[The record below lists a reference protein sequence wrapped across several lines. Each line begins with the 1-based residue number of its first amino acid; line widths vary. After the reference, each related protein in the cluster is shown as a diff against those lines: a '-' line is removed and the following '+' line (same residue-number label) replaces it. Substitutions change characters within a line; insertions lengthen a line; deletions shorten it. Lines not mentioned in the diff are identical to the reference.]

1 MINPVLSRRRIPVI
15 VRRED
20 LIPTARGH
28 RASSTGTSTRR
39 GTRRAPRRG
48 LRMGDE
54 GTRSVLI
61 AVAVLL
67 AASVA
72 WIGTFVYLA
81 SLG

>member
-1 MINPVLSRRRIPVI
+1 MNNPVLSRRRIPVI

-20 LIPTARGH
+20 TVPAVRGR
-28 RASSTGTSTRR
+28 RASFTGSSNRR
-39 GTRRAPRRG
+39 GSRRRRRG
-48 LRMGDE
+48 LRRDE

-61 AVAVLL
+61 AVAILL
-67 AASVA
+67 AASIA